1 MSYFDVTFLIFAAF
15 IVWIFYKKNALDPLW
30 ASISFL
36 VALAAGLTLFDN
48 FLSFIEKAGWKENV
62 FSPPL
67 ILITGTMLI
76 WGLCY
81 AILLNSVELKSKNII
96 VNVCSSITFA
106 FLVSVFISTLGTK
119 FITSEKLLGQIDR
132 SLLFSSRNICSKY
145 MGEKLTVFDN
155 YLVKWTILSKQD
167 REAISLSEIDTSSAL
182 ISEKDAE
189 LVFALTNKTRSEQGL
204 RPFTRDKSLDI
215 LAQSYAQSISKTKYF
230 SHYDQQGNGVEDR
243 AENRHV
249 RYNYIGENL
258 ALAKSATIAHKA
270 LLESASHK
278 QNIVSKVFQK
288 MGVGVVDIGL
298 GGKIIVEEFT
308 N

>member
-1 MSYFDVTFLIFAAF
+1 MSYFDVSFLIFTAF
-15 IVWIFYKKNALDPLW
+15 IVWAFYKKNALEPLW

-36 VALAAGLTLFDN
+36 IALAVGLILFDN

-67 ILITGTMLI
+67 ILITGTMLV

-81 AILLNSVELKSKNII
+81 AILLNSIGLKSKNVII
-96 VNVCSSITFA
+96 NVCSSITFA
-106 FLVSVFISTLGTK
+106 FLVSLFISTLGTK
-119 FITSEKLLGQIDR
+119 FITSEKFLEQIDS
-132 SLLFSSRNICSKY
+132 SLLFSPRNFCSEY
-145 MGEKLTVFDN
+145 MGEKLTVFDS

-167 REAISLSEIDTSSAL
+167 RQAISLTEIDTSTAL

-189 LVFALTNKTRSEQGL
+189 LIFALTNKTRAEQGL

-243 AENRHV
+243 AQDSHI

-258 ALAKSATIAHKA
+258 ALAKTAAIAHKA

-278 QNIVSKVFQK
+278 QNIISKVFQK